1 MWFRRDL
8 RIGDNPALVAAMTA
22 LSVVMLSYRFHLNE
36 AAQEAFA
43 DGRRSASASA
53 APERRAQRRC
63 GLFQGIFSVR
73 AAVISRGI
81 RALRGKVLDLTIA
94 GNWSYE
100 MEPVLPT
107 MSHRNFRHFSIER
120 GRFCNGRPP

>member
-1 MWFRRDL
+1 MKRHKRRLPTGFGLHPQEL
-8 RIGDNPALVAAMTA
+8 RQSVAL
-22 LSVVMLSYRFHLNE
+22 RGE
-36 AAQEAFA
+36 ADFLKAFFGA
-43 DGRRSASASA
+43 RRRHFA
-53 APERRAQRRC
+53 RDH
-63 GLFQGIFSVR
+63 
-73 AAVISRGI
+73 
-81 RALRGKVLDLTIA
+81 ALRGKALDLTIA

>member
-1 MWFRRDL
+1 MRPHKRRLPTGVGLHLQAL
-8 RIGDNPALVAAMTA
+8 RQSVAL
-22 LSVVMLSYRFHLNE
+22 RGE
-36 AAQEAFA
+36 ADFFKAF
-43 DGRRSASASA
+43 
-53 APERRAQRRC
+53 
-63 GLFQGIFSVR
+63 FSVR

-94 GNWSYE
+94 SNWSYE

>member
-1 MWFRRDL
+1 
-8 RIGDNPALVAAMTA
+8 MTA
-22 LSVVMLSYRFHLNE
+22 LSVLMLSYRFHLNE

-43 DGRRSASASA
+43 DGLRSASARA
-53 APERRAQRRC
+53 AAERRAQRRS
-63 GLFQGIFSVR
+63 GLFKAFFGARRRHFAR
-73 AAVISRGI
+73 DH
-81 RALRGKVLDLTIA
+81 ALRGKALDLTIA

>member
-1 MWFRRDL
+1 
-8 RIGDNPALVAAMTA
+8 MTA
-22 LSVVMLSYRFHLNE
+22 LSVLMLSYRFHLNE

-43 DGRRSASASA
+43 DGRRPASARA
-53 APERRAQRRC
+53 AAERLAQRKC

-73 AAVISRGI
+73 AAVFARGV
-81 RALRGKVLDLTIA
+81 RALRGKALDLTIA
-94 GNWSYE
+94 SNWSYE

-120 GRFCNGRPP
+120 GRFCNGRPHDMTAIWRAYE